1 MILHIHVFFDLQSKQ
16 KSEQHVITHGDELT
30 LGTTTLHLH
39 IHPGTQTCDSCEP
52 GQVQAQA
59 HQGTSFTEDDEG
71 TRCLV
76 TLYLLSVMSYY
87 LKH

>member
-1 MILHIHVFFDLQSKQ
+1 MTVHIHVFFDLQSKQ
-16 KSEQHVITHGDELT
+16 KSEQYVITHGDELT

-59 HQGTSFTEDDEG
+59 HQGTSFPEDDEG
-71 TRCLV
+71 TCI
-76 TLYLLSVMSYY
+76 
-87 LKH
+87 